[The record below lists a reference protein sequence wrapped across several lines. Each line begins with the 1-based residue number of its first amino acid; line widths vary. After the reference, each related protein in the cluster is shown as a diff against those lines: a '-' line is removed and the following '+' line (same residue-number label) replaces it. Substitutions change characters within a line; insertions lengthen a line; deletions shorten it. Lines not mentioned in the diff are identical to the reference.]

1 MGSIKKSLY
10 WIFTMTM
17 TLSRAIL
24 SCSLLAI
31 YLTKAASMDSG
42 YEGAPVVWGAPWC
55 PGKHRHISLAHR
67 PSGLQAFSRRP
78 EKVLWRLS
86 DNVNRNKR
94 ISAVFLGRNGRTLAN
109 VELRGTKRSSQSP
122 ALFVPNWQ
130 AVAINKENGTSYI
143 YFARFGDK
151 KATIYKFK
159 EPRVSL
165 RWHGRN
171 KSIRS
176 RDIERI
182 RFKYPNHVHDFK
194 AMAVDPLNGDIL
206 VFTNNHQRQESKVY
220 KVPQGSGDS
229 KSKTRV
235 EYVTT
240 FAHVLVTG
248 ADISPAGNIL
258 GVANGNNID
267 GWSWTKPDGFIAWA
281 DFLKTGPTPCRLYI
295 YNSYINQDTTQLE
308 ALNVVTETGNIED

>member
-1 MGSIKKSLY
+1 
-10 WIFTMTM
+10 M
-17 TLSRAIL
+17 TLPRAIL

-31 YLTKAASMDSG
+31 YLTKAARIDSG
-42 YEGAPVVWGAPWC
+42 HAGAPVVWPKYWGAPWC
-55 PGKHRHISLAHR
+55 PTNSLDISLAHR
-67 PSGLQAFSRRP
+67 PSGLQAFSSRS

-86 DNVNRNKR
+86 DYVNYRNKR
-94 ISAVFLGRNGRTLAN
+94 ISAVLGRNGRTLAN

-122 ALFVPNWQ
+122 PRFVRNWQ
-130 AVAINKENGTSYI
+130 AMAINKENGTSYI
-143 YFARFGDK
+143 YFAHLGDK

-182 RFKYPNHVHDFK
+182 RLNHVPNHVHDFK
-194 AMAVDPLNGDIL
+194 AMAIDPLNGDIL
-206 VFTNNHQRQESKVY
+206 LFTKNHQRQESKVY

-229 KSKTRV
+229 KTRL

-240 FAHVLVTG
+240 LCHVLVTG
-248 ADISPAGNIL
+248 ADISPTGDIL

-267 GWSWTKPDGFIAWA
+267 GWSWTKPDGLMTWA
-281 DFLKTGPTPCRLYI
+281 DFLKTGPTPCRIYI
-295 YNSYINQDTTQLE
+295 YGSYINHDLTQLE
-308 ALNVVTETGNIED
+308 ALNVVTETENIED